1 MTRWLLAAVHLLGLG
16 VGLGAVWARA
26 RALRGPLD
34 GHGVRRVLAADA
46 WWGIAAVLWI
56 GSGLWRLFGG
66 VEKGTAYYF
75 QNHVFWTKMGLFL
88 LILVLEIG
96 PIITFTAWRRQV
108 AHGVVPE
115 VSSAPRIAR
124 VSVVQAVL
132 VVLVVFAATAMA
144 RGYGVAR

>member
-34 GHGVRRVLAADA
+34 SHGIRRVLAADA
-46 WWGIAAVLWI
+46 WWGIAALLWI

-66 VEKGTAYYF
+66 VEKGTAFYF

-88 LILVLEIG
+88 LIIVLEIG
-96 PIITFTAWRRQV
+96 PIVTFTTWRRQV
-108 AHGVVPE
+108 AQGVVPDL
-115 VSSAPRIAR
+115 SSAPRIAR
-124 VSVVQAVL
+124 VSAIQAVL
-132 VVLVVFAATAMA
+132 VVLMVFAAPAMA

>member
-26 RALRGPLD
+26 RALRRPLD
-34 GHGVRRVLAADA
+34 SHGIRRVLAADA

-66 VEKGTAYYF
+66 EEKGTAYYF

-96 PIITFTAWRRQV
+96 PIITFTRWRRQV
-108 AHGVVPE
+108 AQGVLPDL
-115 VSSAPRIAR
+115 SSAPRIAR
-124 VSVVQAVL
+124 VSVIQAVL
-132 VVLVVFAATAMA
+132 VVLMVFAATAMA
-144 RGYGVAR
+144 RGYGVAG